1 MNKDKV
7 ISLLLGLLIGCIIAM
22 ARMAAAQEETP
33 AKPVELQKYIVE
45 ADNETK
51 ALGVAY
57 EPEVYKPEVVST
69 PDDIPAEIYHDSLE
83 LLAHVVEAEAGNQDA
98 YGKRLVVDVI
108 LNRVESPEFPDT
120 ITEVIYQ
127 KNAFSV
133 VSNGA
138 IDRVV
143 PSEDTYE
150 AVRKALTERLNY
162 DIVFFTC
169 EGYHPCGT
177 PWQKVG
183 DHYFSTL

>member
-1 MNKDKV
+1 MNKNKI

-22 ARMAAAQEETP
+22 ARMAAGQEETP
-33 AKPVELQKYIVE
+33 AKPVDLQKYIVE
-45 ADNETK
+45 SDNETK
-51 ALGVAY
+51 ALGVVY
-57 EPEVYKPEVVST
+57 EPEVIST
-69 PDDIPAEIYHDSLE
+69 PDDIEAELYYDSLE
-83 LLAHVVEAEAGNQDA
+83 LLVHVVEAEAGNQDT
-98 YGKRLVVDVI
+98 YGKRLVVDVV
-108 LNRVESPEFPDT
+108 LNRVESPEFPNT

-143 PSEDTYE
+143 PSEDTYK
-150 AVRKALTERLNY
+150 AVKKALTERLNY

-183 DHYFSTL
+183 DRYFSTL

>member
-1 MNKDKV
+1 MNKNRL
-7 ISLLLGLLIGCIIAM
+7 ISLLLGLLIGCIVAIAK
-22 ARMAAAQEETP
+22 MAAAQEETP
-33 AKPVELQKYIVE
+33 AKPVDLQKYIVE

-51 ALGVAY
+51 ALGVAC
-57 EPEVYKPEVVST
+57 EPQVVST
-69 PDDIPAEIYHDSLE
+69 PDDIPAELYYDSLE

-98 YGKRLVVDVI
+98 YGKRLVVDVV
-108 LNRVESPEFPDT
+108 LNRVESPDFPDT

>member
-1 MNKDKV
+1 MNKDKL

-22 ARMAAAQEETP
+22 FRMAAVQTETP
-33 AKPVELQKYIVE
+33 AKPVDLQKYIVE
-45 ADNETK
+45 SDNETK
-51 ALGVAY
+51 ALGVVY
-57 EPEVYKPEVVST
+57 EPKVLCVLPA
-69 PDDIPAEIYHDSLE
+69 DDIETELYYDSLE
-83 LLAHVVEAEAGNQDA
+83 LLAHLVEAEAGNQDT
-98 YGKRLVVDVI
+98 YGKRLVVDVV

-127 KNAFSV
+127 KNAFAV
-133 VSNGA
+133 VSDGA

-143 PSEDTYE
+143 PSEDTYK
-150 AVRKALTERLNY
+150 AVKKALTERLNY